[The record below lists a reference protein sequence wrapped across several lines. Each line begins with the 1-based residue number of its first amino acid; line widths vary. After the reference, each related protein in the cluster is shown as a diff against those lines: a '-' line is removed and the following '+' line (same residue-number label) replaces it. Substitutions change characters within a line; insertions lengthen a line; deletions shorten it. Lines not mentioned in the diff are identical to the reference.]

1 LQRIAVESGLTPISE
16 YLSSRGY
23 QVEPLDASR
32 FQQGGGNPYAA
43 IVISGQDQD
52 LTGIQE
58 RVQDCPV
65 INARGLTPEE
75 VHDRLRRLPQ

>member
-1 LQRIAVESGLTPISE
+1 MQRIAVESGLTPISE

-23 QVEPLDASR
+23 QVEPLNASR
-32 FQQGGGNPYAA
+32 LRQGGSDPYAA
-43 IVISGQDQD
+43 IVISGQDQNLMD
-52 LTGIQE
+52 IQD

-65 INARGLTPEE
+65 INSRGLTPEE